1 MATIQPPPAPD
12 ATTAIQAFSTSARQA
27 FETFL
32 DDHNSRYRMS
42 RQKRANIISWLTNDQ
57 RTPVNQI
64 EHSQHHHAVNSFR
77 YDAANNILLVLPSES
92 HPGERQVVVQ
102 EEILRVIEQEHLL
115 SKHAGQNMIWAAIRN
130 TFYGI
135 SRGEVEYLVKQC
147 EICHRKATNRSRG
160 PLTPIVSTELFERVQ
175 VDLIDFRHQPDAPY
189 GPAGPKYHWVMHV
202 KDHFSK
208 FTQLYPLQGK
218 SSAEVAIRMSEWIGA
233 FGVPSIVQADNG
245 REFKGVLKL
254 LLLLYGVKIKNGRPR
269 TPRTQELVK
278 QANGTV
284 KEKILA

>member
-1 MATIQPPPAPD
+1 M
-12 ATTAIQAFSTSARQA
+12 
-27 FETFL
+27 
-32 DDHNSRYRMS
+32 
-42 RQKRANIISWLTNDQ
+42 
-57 RTPVNQI
+57 
-64 EHSQHHHAVNSFR
+64 
-77 YDAANNILLVLPSES
+77 
-92 HPGERQVVVQ
+92 VQ
-102 EEILRVIEQEHLL
+102 EEILRVIEQEYLL
-115 SKHAGQNMIWAAIRN
+115 SKHAGQNMTWAAIRN

-189 GPAGPKYHWVMHV
+189 GPAGPKYYWVMHV
-202 KDHFSK
+202 KDHLSK

-218 SSAEVAIRMSEWIGA
+218 SSAEVAIRMSEWIGV

-254 LLLLYGVKIKNGRPR
+254 LLLSHGVKIKNGRPR
-269 TPRTQELVK
+269 TPRTQGLVE

-284 KEKILA
+284 KEKILAWKLENGLSGWAVGLPACALAINRTVQRAIKTTPYQMVYGKEMRRYQILPVAMRERTQIEEKLTEESPFDISDAEK